1 MLRARWI
8 FVLGASLALSAPV
21 ACGVSADAGNV
32 PVIPPTLTSVSPAQI
47 SARGGAVLVVQ
58 GTQFSEGT
66 TVQFGDTNAAAVELV
81 SPTELKVTAP
91 PLFAGVTSLKISESA
106 GTAELTNSV
115 TVSALD
121 LRFVQAPSY
130 ALALVNDVD
139 AGADASIAAD
149 AGILPSPPVNAAV
162 SDDFDGDGDQ
172 DLVTCAQGEPCQF
185 LANDGQGNFVD
196 TATAGGSPRFT
207 SGSTSA
213 HSLAMADFDGDGD
226 SDLFLAPAAGA
237 AMVETNDGKA
247 SFTETQ
253 IGWIQ
258 TSDAGKEE
266 ETDAGTPID
275 DPVTAVAA
283 ADLNGD
289 GKPELVVG
297 NASGTGVPFRILNN
311 ASSANGIHF
320 TQAPDDAVPTRPWAV
335 HAIAI
340 GDVDKNGE
348 PDIVVATP
356 GAADGIEL
364 RLLLGDKGI
373 YTEVRGG
380 LPNVPNLAVT
390 ALAVADVNGDGAVDI
405 LAAGQGQDR
414 LLVND
419 GSGHFFDSSA
429 TSMPLDDTTAS
440 SIMLVDLDR
449 DRDLD
454 LLIGNQNAVTR
465 LYLNDG
471 KGVFSD
477 HTPLVPLVAQNAS
490 WVSATDVDGDSCP
503 DLVLLC
509 AAPTTPRLYLSV
521 EPTP

>member
-1 MLRARWI
+1 
-8 FVLGASLALSAPV
+8 
-21 ACGVSADAGNV
+21 VSADAGNT
-32 PVIPPTLTSVSPAQI
+32 PVTPPTVTSVSPAQI
-47 SARGGAVLVVQ
+47 SARGGAVMVVQ
-58 GTQFSEGT
+58 GTQFSSDT
-66 TVQFGDTNAAAVELV
+66 TVQLGDTNAPAVEIV

-91 PLFAGVTSLKISESA
+91 PLFAGVTSVKITQAA
-106 GTAELTNSV
+106 GTAELPNSV

-130 ALALVNDVD
+130 SLAIVNDVD
-139 AGADASIAAD
+139 AGADASVPAD
-149 AGILPSPPVNAAV
+149 AGVLPSPPVNAAV
-162 SDDFDGDGDQ
+162 SNDFDGDGDQ
-172 DLVTCAQGEPCQF
+172 DLVTCAEGEPCHF
-185 LANDGQGNFVD
+185 LANDGQGNFDD
-196 TATAGGSPRFT
+196 TATAVGSPRFT
-207 SGSTSA
+207 AGSTSA
-213 HSLAMADFDGDGD
+213 HALAMADFDGDGD
-226 SDLFLAPAAGA
+226 SDLFLAPLAGA
-237 AMVETNDGKA
+237 AVVETNDGKA

-253 IGWIQ
+253 IGWTQ
-258 TSDAGKEE
+258 TNDAGAEE
-266 ETDAGTPID
+266 ETDAGKPID
-275 DPVTAVAA
+275 DPVTAIAA
-283 ADLNGD
+283 GDLDGD
-289 GKPELVVG
+289 GKVDLVVG
-297 NASGTGVPFRILNN
+297 NASGSGVPFRILKN
-311 ASSANGIHF
+311 ASAANGIHF
-320 TQAPDDAVPTRPWAV
+320 TQAPADAVPNRPWAV
-335 HAIAI
+335 SAIAI

-348 PDIVVATP
+348 ADIVVATP

-364 RLLLGDKGI
+364 RLLTGDKGI

-380 LPNVPNLAVT
+380 LPNVPSLAVT
-390 ALAVADVNGDGAVDI
+390 ALALADVNADGAIDI
-405 LAAGQGQDR
+405 IAAGQGQDR

-490 WVSATDVDGDSCP
+490 WVSAADVDGDSCQ